1 MGAFNTARRFD
12 RLESIPYVL
21 GHDDFEMQRLQL
33 QASIIEGVT
42 RRLIKES
49 GICPGMTVLEIGC
62 GAGDVSML
70 LAEAVGETGRVV
82 AFDREARAVE
92 TARDRAHSTGHF
104 NIEFIVASDKQ
115 LPEYPPFD
123 AAIGRY
129 VLVHQADAVAMIQ
142 RAAKAVRPGG
152 IVAFHEVALDRSN
165 QFLSTP
171 SVQLVKDLSY
181 TIGVAFESLLPEH
194 DVASRLISC
203 FEDAGLPAPRLI
215 WECIAG
221 NHASPI
227 GRWLAL
233 TYCSM
238 LPHIIKLRLTDVK
251 ETDPEKI
258 EGRLNAE
265 LWTARAQVVSRAQ
278 ACAWTIRP

>member
-1 MGAFNTARRFD
+1 MGLFNIARRFD

-21 GHDDFEMQRLQL
+21 GHSKLEMERLQL

-42 RRLIKES
+42 RRLIQES
-49 GICPGMTVLEIGC
+49 GIGTGMTVLEIGC
-62 GAGDVSML
+62 GAGDVSIL
-70 LAEAVGETGRVV
+70 LAEAVGGTGRVV

-92 TARDRAHSTGHF
+92 TAQAKARSMGHD
-104 NIEFIVASDKQ
+104 NIDFIVTSDKQ
-115 LPEYPPFD
+115 LPQLPPFD
-123 AAIGRY
+123 AVIGRY
-129 VLVHQADAVAMIQ
+129 VLIHQADAVAMIQ

-171 SVQLVKDLSY
+171 GVELVKNLSY
-181 TIGVAFESLLPEH
+181 SLGVAFETLLPEH
-194 DVASRLISC
+194 DVASRLIPC
-203 FEDAGLPAPRLI
+203 FEDAGLPTPRLI

-221 NHASPI
+221 NHTSPI

-233 TYCSM
+233 TYGSM
-238 LPHIIKLRLTDVK
+238 LPHITKLGLADVK
-251 ETDPEKI
+251 ETDPERI
-258 EGRLNAE
+258 AGRLNAE

-278 ACAWTIRP
+278 ACAWAVRP